1 MASALVAQ
9 FRSRRPSAPPGGD
22 GNSPGEVPPPA
33 GDFTHRAAVLV
44 HVPAGMEEGTA
55 REQWERCGLLFSRV
69 DDAHQGDAM
78 VLYRVEVRLQGS
90 RWGALSEAERR
101 VTAALAGRVTA
112 QIGDSTLLEPEDT
125 PTAVSTWYVHRKVDW
140 GSGWWRSRAA
150 RLWVQVG
157 AADVHRRVRLD
168 GPGNYEEVVAAIRRR
183 PDLGGVTFDDELHDV
198 RPGIASAHALRP
210 QDPAP
215 WHTRAL
221 GLPGMA
227 VGAAAMLFGW
237 VLAGLGLRWQ
247 VALAPLL
254 LAAAWWVGPWFAE
267 RERHSRMITWLC
279 GLAMVGSTG
288 FSGFVIQVI
297 STTLGDVGGW
307 WPAGIVLCGL
317 PVLHGCMYAL
327 RRSWFSR
334 NAAAVLPIAV
344 LPLAWVLPWMGRLAQ
359 GVYLTGCLGTPLSA
373 ANVDPLWMYLAGVQ
387 LAGLC
392 IVAVVCGLA
401 ALGWARHFYWII
413 GSKSYCIAV
422 VGTLTILMTAGALI
436 AGLSSATTAADR
448 IAAQATAGHDPS
460 PFFGISA
467 RRVCVRPLDETKTAV
482 QPGPLPT
489 GHPVIVFDVTGDET
503 WLWDPQRAQGTTDL
517 TKKALRVRTDQ
528 IATLPAARGALTC
541 PPLQPSTAP
550 SAR

>member
-1 MASALVAQ
+1 MASALIAP
-9 FRSRRPSAPPGGD
+9 FRSRRAPAPPGGD
-22 GNSPGEVPPPA
+22 GNSSGEMPPQA
-33 GDFTHRAAVLV
+33 EDFTHRAAVLV
-44 HVPAGMEEGTA
+44 HLPVGREETTA
-55 REQWERCGLLFSRV
+55 REQWERCGLLFSRLG
-69 DDAHQGDAM
+69 DAHPGDTM

-112 QIGDSTLLEPEDT
+112 QIGDSTLLEPEDP

-140 GSGWWRSRAA
+140 GPGWWRSRAA
-150 RLWVQVG
+150 QLWVQVG

-168 GPGNYEEVVAAIRRR
+168 GPGTYEEAVAALRRR
-183 PDLGGVTFDDELHDV
+183 PDLGGVTFDEELHDV

-227 VGAAAMLFGW
+227 VGATAMLFGW
-237 VLAGLGLRWQ
+237 VLAGLDLRSQ

-254 LAAAWWVGPWFAE
+254 LAAAWWVGPWFAD

-279 GLAMVGSTG
+279 GLAMVGSTA
-288 FSGFVIQVI
+288 FSGFMIRMI

-317 PVLHGCMYAL
+317 PVLRGCMYAL
-327 RRSWFSR
+327 RQSWFSR

-359 GVYLTGCLGTPLSA
+359 GVYLTACLGIPLSA
-373 ANVDPLWMYLAGVQ
+373 ANVDPLSMYLAGVKP
-387 LAGLC
+387 AALC
-392 IVAVVCGLA
+392 IAAASCGLA
-401 ALGWARHFYWII
+401 LLGWARHFYWIT
-413 GSKSYCIAV
+413 GSRAYCLAIS
-422 VGTLTILMTAGALI
+422 GTLTALMMAAAVLL
-436 AGLSSATTAADR
+436 GLTSTTEAAHR
-448 IAAQATAGHDPS
+448 TAAQAAAGHHPS
-460 PFFGISA
+460 SFFGISA
-467 RRVCVRPLDETKTAV
+467 RLVCVSPLDAANTAV

-489 GHPVIVFDVTGDET
+489 GHPVVAFDVTGDET
-503 WLWDPQRAQGTTDL
+503 WLWDPQRAKGSADL
-517 TKKALRVRTDQ
+517 AERALRMRTDQ
-528 IATLPAARGALTC
+528 IATRPAGHGARAC
-541 PPLQPSTAP
+541 PPN
-550 SAR
+550 